1 MPDSA
6 LLIDALGCPD
16 ALATL
21 FFDFL
26 LPLSADEA
34 SVTEDSAEK

>member
-1 MPDSA
+1 MLDSA
-6 LLIDALGCPD
+6 LLINPLGCPD

-21 FFDFL
+21 FFDLL

-34 SVTEDSAEK
+34 FVTEDPAVK

>member
-1 MPDSA
+1 MLDSA
-6 LLIDALGCPD
+6 LLIDPLGCQE

-34 SVTEDSAEK
+34 LVAEDPAVK